1 MIHRIFFLL
10 GIAFFSLMLN
20 AVAQHKL
27 PELPYAY
34 NALEPY
40 IDAQTMEIHY
50 TKHHQGYVTN
60 LNNALNE
67 EQKKLSINQL
77 LSTVS
82 KLSPAIRNN
91 AGGHYNH
98 SLFWTVLTNT
108 KNTQPSAQLMK
119 AIENQFQTM
128 DSLKSSLNKAAAT
141 RFGSGW
147 AWLVVTSERKLVVC
161 STANQDNPLMDNAEV
176 KGMPILGID
185 VWEHAYYLKYQNKR
199 ADYLSAIWNIVN
211 WDEVSSRYA
220 EAIQ

>member
-10 GIAFFSLMLN
+10 GIAFFSLMSN